1 MNNKLE
7 IYCVTN
13 KKLSYLENFDYN
25 LATVGTDSFSDKY
38 IKCNYGDNIFN
49 KEKYYSELTFQ
60 YWYWKNKLDI
70 NQNNW
75 LGFCQKRRFWIKK
88 NSTNESIDLN
98 NFHEHFLK
106 EAPNEWENY
115 DSIIC
120 NPIEVNNVKKM
131 IKTIEDSYYKK
142 KKTL

>member
-25 LATVGTDSFSDKY
+25 LAAVGTDSFSDKY

-106 EAPNEWENY
+106 EAPN
-115 DSIIC
+115 
-120 NPIEVNNVKKM
+120 
-131 IKTIEDSYYKK
+131 
-142 KKTL
+142 

>member
-25 LATVGTDSFSDKY
+25 LAAVGTDSFSDKY

-75 LGFCQKRRFWIKK
+75 LGFCQKDVFG
-88 NSTNESIDLN
+88 
-98 NFHEHFLK
+98 
-106 EAPNEWENY
+106 
-115 DSIIC
+115 
-120 NPIEVNNVKKM
+120 
-131 IKTIEDSYYKK
+131 
-142 KKTL
+142 

>member
-1 MNNKLE
+1 MNNRLE

-25 LATVGTDSFSDKY
+25 LAAVGTDSFPDKY

-98 NFHEHFLK
+98 NFE
-106 EAPNEWENY
+106 
-115 DSIIC
+115 
-120 NPIEVNNVKKM
+120 
-131 IKTIEDSYYKK
+131 
-142 KKTL
+142 

>member
-98 NFHEHFLK
+98 NFE
-106 EAPNEWENY
+106 
-115 DSIIC
+115 
-120 NPIEVNNVKKM
+120 
-131 IKTIEDSYYKK
+131 
-142 KKTL
+142 